1 MLLKLYND
9 KCCQDATSGLYLIYL
24 LWIAGLIAEVIG
36 QHVTAISLAGLTVV
50 GLFFF
55 SRSRTVFHKKKQGL
69 QEGLAVQEAHQ
80 VMRGAVTEGTTT
92 VIGEGVIMD
101 GNITGG
107 RDVDIYGHFT
117 GDIIMPEGTV
127 RILPEGYVNG
137 NITAASITISGT
149 VEGCCEGNSV
159 TLLAQGRFIG
169 VCRSAAFSITTG
181 GVFTGT
187 SEPWSEKTKSVCL
200 QAGEKAPSADRCE
213 SLKPDESTE
222 TATKEE
228 V

>member
-1 MLLKLYND
+1 MKLYND
-9 KCCQDATSGLYLIYL
+9 KCSSGLYLLYL

-36 QHVTAISLAGLTVV
+36 QHVTAIRLAGLTVV

-55 SRSRTVFHKKKQGL
+55 FFSRSRIVFHKKTRGL

-80 VMRGAVTEGTTT
+80 VMRGAVTEGSTT

-117 GDIIMPEGTV
+117 GDIIMPEGAV

-149 VEGCCEGNSV
+149 VEGCCEGHSV

-187 SEPWSEKTKSVCL
+187 SEPWPEKTKSVCL
-200 QAGEKAPSADRCE
+200 QAVEKAPSAGRCE
-213 SLKPDESTE
+213 SLKPDERTE

-228 V
+228 VQ